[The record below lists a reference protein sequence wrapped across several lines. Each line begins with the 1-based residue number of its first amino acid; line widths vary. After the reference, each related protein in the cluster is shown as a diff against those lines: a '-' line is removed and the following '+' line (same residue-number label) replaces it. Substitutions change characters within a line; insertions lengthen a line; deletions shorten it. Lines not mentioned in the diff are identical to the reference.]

1 MSNEYGLYKKFS
13 WGPKLYIGVLI
24 INVIIQSIVRSTQ
37 YYSTDEAIGAFV
49 ASVTLLSVMLVIPQ
63 YIYFKKIQFH

>member
-49 ASVTLLSVMLVIPQ
+49 ASVTLLS
-63 YIYFKKIQFH
+63 